1 MLTRLLAMP
10 VLIAIIAIAMG
21 TGIDALVKGVAPEA
35 GLHHLLA
42 WRFLFGGIIAFAVFR
57 AKRRPRPSGAA
68 IRFHTVRGLLQLF
81 CAFTFFYALTQLRLA
96 EATALGFTAALMVA
110 PVARIVIGEKISPV
124 AVGAALIGFMGVA
137 LAVWGSGGDAGEA
150 IAEGK
155 NRTLGLVALF
165 SSTIGY
171 AFVLVLL
178 RMRATREDATTIAMF
193 TNAVPAIALLPITFG
208 LFGFPALASIPL
220 FLILGMLGYSVWF
233 LMTLAY
239 AKAPAQQLAPI
250 EYTALIWSA
259 ILGLVFFDEW
269 PGWQLWAGAVIIIAS
284 CMIVAFEGHFRTR
297 REAGLPASD
306 IPE

>member
-1 MLTRLLAMP
+1 MLARLLAAPM
-10 VLIAIIAIAMG
+10 LIAVVAIAMG
-21 TGIDALVKGVAPEA
+21 TGIDAAVKGVAPDA
-35 GLHHLLA
+35 GLQHLLA
-42 WRFLFGGIIAFAVFR
+42 WRFLFGGIIAFAVFK
-57 AKRRPRPSGAA
+57 AKRRPAPKAEA
-68 IRFHTVRGLLQLF
+68 IRFHTLRGLLQLF

-110 PVARIVIGEKISPV
+110 PVARLVIGEKISPV
-124 AVGAALIGFMGVA
+124 AVGAAIIGFLGVL
-137 LAVWGSGGDAGEA
+137 LAVAGSGQTGAVEAGN
-150 IAEGK
+150 

-178 RMRATREDATTIAMF
+178 RMRATKEDATTIAMF
-193 TNAVPAIALLPITFG
+193 TNVVPAIALLPVTFG
-208 LFGFPALASIPL
+208 LFGFTTLSLLPIFLLFGLA
-220 FLILGMLGYSVWF
+220 GYSVWF

-239 AKAPAQQLAPI
+239 AKAPAQRLAPI

-284 CMIVAFEGHFRTR
+284 CMIVAVDGHFRTR